1 MGQEKVQ
8 AVPERHR
15 AFSRPQR
22 AGLEAYLARLKAPVD
37 FARRADGA
45 KLAVIRNLGAFLS
58 GSAQEGLNNAAYR
71 AIHPQLERLR
81 FLLDGYDES
90 PLERRQAK
98 LSTIGALL
106 DDLQTGV
113 PSLAPVARTAV
124 SETGDGRLDLSS
136 PIRTLAG
143 VGPRKAALLRRLGV
157 ERVGDLLWMIPW
169 RYHDRGSITSFS
181 GLSAGQDATVCGR
194 LHAVE
199 EVMTRRRVR
208 LINGVLGDKT
218 GTLGLRWFNQAY
230 LRTRL
235 SPGQTLMCTGRIKS
249 DGLLQRWRMDN
260 PQFEILNEEES
271 PSLHMGR
278 IVPVYHETRGINSRA
293 LRVLIDHVLA
303 HAHGFET
310 DCLPAEIVERCG
322 LLARREAFTAVHF
335 PPPDADLDV
344 YHAARSAAH
353 RRLVFEELF
362 LLELGLAVR
371 RHQTART
378 REGIAFQCVPARLEA
393 FWAALPFAPTTA
405 QRRVV
410 DEVLTD
416 MAAARPMNRLIQGD
430 VGCGKTVVAAAAIW
444 MAIADGYQAAL
455 MAPTELL
462 ADQHHRQIVSLLGS
476 LGVRVGALTG
486 DRSPRDRAEGLAR
499 LARGE
504 MDCVVGTHALVQ
516 PDVRFARFGFAVIDE
531 QHKFGVLQ
539 RSHLVGKGYDP
550 DVLIM
555 TATPIPRTLALT
567 VYGDLDVSIV
577 DEMPEGRRPIETRW
591 YTERQR
597 AAANDAIQQAIQ
609 HGHQAYVVAP
619 RIEESDGEIRS
630 ATHVADRLHGL
641 FSETSI
647 GLLHGR
653 LTRKAKDLVM
663 EGFAG
668 GTIRILVATTVVEV
682 GIDVANA
689 TVMVIEHADRY
700 GLAQLHQLRGRVGRG
715 PHPSLCL
722 LMSSG
727 RVSADARERLDT
739 MVATRDGFQLAERDL
754 ALRGPGEFLGTRQS
768 GLPDLRAANLARDGR
783 VVEEARREAFDLFR
797 RDPGLNDP
805 RHAALRNA
813 LVRTWGTRLALG
825 VIG

>member
-1 MGQEKVQ
+1 MPDRVL
-8 AVPERHR
+8 
-15 AFSRPQR
+15 SRPQR
-22 AGLEAYLARLKAPVD
+22 SSLEAYLARLKAPVD

-58 GSAQEGLNNAAYR
+58 GSAQEGLNNADYR

-81 FLLDGYDES
+81 RLLDGYDES
-90 PLERRQAK
+90 PLERRQAQ

-106 DDLQTGV
+106 DDLRTGV
-113 PSLAPVARTAV
+113 FPLAPLARKTKTAPR
-124 SETGDGRLDLSS
+124 EIADGRFDLDS
-136 PIRTLAG
+136 PIQALAG
-143 VGPRKAALLRRLGV
+143 VGPRKADLLRRLGV

-169 RYHDRGSITSFS
+169 RYYDRGSLTSFG
-181 GLSAGQDATVCGR
+181 GLSAGQDATVCGK
-194 LHAVE
+194 LHTVE
-199 EVMTRRRVR
+199 EVVTSRRRFR
-208 LINGVLGDKT
+208 MINGVLGDKT
-218 GTLGLRWFNQAY
+218 GTLGLRWFNQGY
-230 LRTRL
+230 LRNRL
-235 SPGQTLMCTGRIKS
+235 SPGQILMCTGRIKP
-249 DGLLQRWRMDN
+249 DGLFQRWRMDN
-260 PQFEILNEEES
+260 PQFEILNEDES

-278 IVPVYHETRGINSRA
+278 IVPVYHETRGMNSRV
-293 LRVLIDHVLA
+293 LRVLIDRVLA
-303 HAHGFET
+303 HAHGFEV

-335 PPPDADLDV
+335 PPPDADLDS

-371 RHQTART
+371 RHQTLKT
-378 REGIAFQCVPARLEA
+378 REGIAFRCVPARLEA
-393 FWAALPFAPTTA
+393 FWAALPFTPTTA

-486 DRSPRDRAEGLAR
+486 DRSPRDRAENLAR

-504 MDCVVGTHALVQ
+504 TDCIVGTHALVQ

-539 RSHLVGKGYDP
+539 RSHLKGKGCDP

-577 DEMPEGRRPIETRW
+577 DEMPKGRWPIETRW

-597 AAANDAIQQAIQ
+597 AAANDAIQRAIQ
-609 HGHQAYVVAP
+609 QGHQAYVVAP
-619 RIEESDGEIRS
+619 LIEESDG
-630 ATHVADRLHGL
+630 
-641 FSETSI
+641 
-647 GLLHGR
+647 
-653 LTRKAKDLVM
+653 
-663 EGFAG
+663 
-668 GTIRILVATTVVEV
+668 
-682 GIDVANA
+682 
-689 TVMVIEHADRY
+689 
-700 GLAQLHQLRGRVGRG
+700 
-715 PHPSLCL
+715 
-722 LMSSG
+722 
-727 RVSADARERLDT
+727 
-739 MVATRDGFQLAERDL
+739 
-754 ALRGPGEFLGTRQS
+754 
-768 GLPDLRAANLARDGR
+768 
-783 VVEEARREAFDLFR
+783 
-797 RDPGLNDP
+797 
-805 RHAALRNA
+805 
-813 LVRTWGTRLALG
+813 
-825 VIG
+825 